1 MGQKLRRSR
10 STGRVPA
17 LILVLLV
24 VGTMTGCARGKSVNP
39 LLPTPTSEVGS
50 PESTP
55 SLSVARKVCQD
66 GEMRIGD
73 VPAID
78 AVWQSQMEAPGVDA
92 LDWHSDAQLVQLR
105 VSCALFGS
113 GFRMQPSYFSAQA
126 QAILAEDT
134 RESRPVNLDP
144 EQVETLPMD
153 SISFIQ
159 IYDALIQADYTDDL
173 VLDPSTGID
182 IRINSQQAPF
192 GPSGVPEG
200 VLVAHVSI
208 DRSGQIK
215 DLFIDLQSGKI
226 YAFESPA

>member
-39 LLPTPTSEVGS
+39 LLPTPTSEAGS

-55 SLSVARKVCQD
+55 SLSAARKACQD

-78 AVWQSQMEAPGVDA
+78 AIWQSRMEAPGVDA

-153 SISFIQ
+153 SISFVQ

-200 VLVAHVSI
+200 ALVAHVSI

-215 DLFIDLQSGKI
+215 DLFIDLQSGQI